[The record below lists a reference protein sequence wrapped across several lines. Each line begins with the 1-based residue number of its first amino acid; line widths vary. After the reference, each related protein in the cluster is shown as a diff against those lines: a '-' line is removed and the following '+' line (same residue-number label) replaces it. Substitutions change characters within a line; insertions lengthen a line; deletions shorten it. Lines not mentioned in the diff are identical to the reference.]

1 MKQQP
6 TNDKDPLTPSTRKL
20 TDMVGKNPQP
30 RDLTAVEIELLR
42 KSKQEIAQIFAQI
55 RS

>member
-6 TNDKDPLTPSTRKL
+6 ISDKDPLTPSTRKL
-20 TDMVGKNPQP
+20 TEMVGKNPQP

-42 KSKQEIAQIFAQI
+42 KSKQEIAQLFA
-55 RS
+55 RMRG

>member
-20 TDMVGKNPQP
+20 TDMVGENPQP